1 VIKWLT
7 EKNKKIKY
15 ELWQIDMKLGEIF
28 RNYPSKIFSIT
39 NKELIS
45 SLEKRKVDILRL
57 DG

>member
-7 EKNKKIKY
+7 GKKKKIKS
-15 ELWQIDMKLGEIF
+15 EIWQIDMKLGEIF
-28 RNYPSKIFSIT
+28 RNYPSQIFSIT

-45 SLEKRKVDILRL
+45 SLEKRKMDILRL